1 MILLLT
7 IFRVAFKAL
16 GRNKMRSI
24 LTMLGIIIGVG
35 AVIAMV
41 SIGQGAQQTIAQ
53 QIANMGSNMLFVMPG
68 AWNSGGVRMG
78 LGTTSHLT
86 VEDCQAIERECPAV
100 RYASP
105 TVRTN
110 CSVVNGNQNWYPSAG
125 VQGYDTHFSQ
135 IRLWDVDKG
144 TFFTEQDVATAQ
156 RVCVLGKTVADSL
169 FPGTDPI
176 GQEVRMRNMPWRV
189 IGVLKSKGQSG
200 MGQDQDDLVVAP
212 YTTVQKKM
220 LGITFINGIMVS
232 AISQIASSTAE
243 TEMNDLL
250 RQRHHIVRSEDD
262 DFQVRN
268 LADMAELANSSNQ
281 VMTLL
286 LASIAFVSLVVGGIG
301 VMNIMLVSVTERT
314 REIGIRMA
322 VGATGG
328 DVQFQFLTE
337 AVVLAI
343 FGGLLGIAMG
353 GVASKLIS
361 DSLGWP
367 TLISTTA
374 IGAAFSFAA
383 VIGIAAG
390 WYPAIKASRLD
401 PIEALRYE

>member
-7 IFRVAFKAL
+7 IVRVAFKAL

-53 QIANMGSNMLFVMPG
+53 QIASTGSNMLFVTPG
-68 AWNSGGVRMG
+68 SFTSGGVCMG
-78 LGTTSHLT
+78 QGTTSHLT
-86 VEDCQAIERECPAV
+86 VDDCQAIERECPAV
-100 RYASP
+100 KYASP
-105 TVRTN
+105 LVRTSA
-110 CSVVNGNQNWYPSAG
+110 SVVYGNQNWFTN

-135 IRLWDVDKG
+135 IRLWEIDRG
-144 TFFTEQDVATAQ
+144 TFFSDQDVLTAQ
-156 RVCVLGKTVADSL
+156 RVCVLGKTVSDNL
-169 FPGTDPI
+169 FAGTDPV
-176 GQEVRMRNMPWRV
+176 GQEIRMRNMPWRV
-189 IGVLKSKGQSG
+189 IGILQSKGQSS
-200 MGQDQDDLVVAP
+200 MGQDQDDTIIVP

-220 LGITFINGIMVS
+220 LGITFINSIMVS
-232 AISQIASSTAE
+232 AVSQDASATAE
-243 TEMNDLL
+243 AEITDLL
-250 RQRHHIVRSEDD
+250 RQRHRITRSEDD

-268 LADMAELANSSNQ
+268 LADMAELANTSNQ
-281 VMTLL
+281 VMTML
-286 LASIAFVSLVVGGIG
+286 LASIAFVSLIVGGIG

-343 FGGLLGIAMG
+343 FGGLLGIIAG
-353 GVASKLIS
+353 IAASMVIS

-383 VIGIAAG
+383 AIGIAAG
-390 WYPAIKASRLD
+390 WYPARQASRLD

>member
-7 IFRVAFKAL
+7 IIRVAFKAL

-41 SIGQGAQQTIAQ
+41 SIGQGAQQTIAE
-53 QIANMGSNMLFVMPG
+53 QIASAGSNMLFVTPG
-68 AWNSGGVRMG
+68 SFTSGGVRMG

-100 RYASP
+100 KYASP
-105 TVRTN
+105 LVRTST
-110 CSVVNGNQNWYPSAG
+110 SVVYGNQNWFTSI
-125 VQGYDTHFSQ
+125 QGYDTHFTQ
-135 IRLWDVDKG
+135 IRLWDVEKG
-144 TFFTEQDVATAQ
+144 SFFTEQDVTTAQ
-156 RVCVLGKTVADSL
+156 RVCVLGKTVADNL
-169 FPGTDPI
+169 FAGTDPV
-176 GQEVRMRNMPWRV
+176 GQEIRMRNMPWRV
-189 IGVLKSKGQSG
+189 IGVLQPKGQSG
-200 MGQDQDDLVVAP
+200 MGQDQDDTIIAP

-220 LGITFINGIMVS
+220 LGIIFINSIMVS
-232 AISQIASSTAE
+232 AVSQQASATAE
-243 TEMNDLL
+243 AEITDLL
-250 RQRHHIVRSEDD
+250 RQRHRITRSEDD

-268 LADMAELANSSNQ
+268 LADMAELANNSNQ

-286 LASIAFVSLVVGGIG
+286 LASIAFVSLIVGGIG

-322 VGATGG
+322 VGATGA

-343 FGGLLGIAMG
+343 FGGLLGIIIG
-353 GVASKLIS
+353 TVASKVIS
-361 DSLGWP
+361 DALGWP

-390 WYPAIKASRLD
+390 WYPALKASRLD

>member
-1 MILLLT
+1 MILILT

-16 GRNKMRSI
+16 SRNKMRSI
-24 LTMLGIIIGVG
+24 LTMLGIVIGVG

-41 SIGQGAQQTIAQ
+41 SVGQGAQQTIAQ
-53 QIANMGSNMLFVMPG
+53 QIASAGSNMLFVTPG
-68 AWNSGGVRMG
+68 ALNSGGVRMG

-100 RYASP
+100 KYASP
-105 TVRTN
+105 LVRTSA
-110 CSVVNGNQNWYPSAG
+110 SVVYGNQNWFTNI
-125 VQGYDTHFSQ
+125 QGYDTHFSE
-135 IRLWDVDKG
+135 IRLWEVDRG
-144 TFFTEQDVATAQ
+144 AFFTEQDVSTAQ
-156 RVCVLGKTVADSL
+156 RVCVLGKTVADNL
-169 FPGTDPI
+169 FAGADAI
-176 GQEVRMRNMPWRV
+176 GQEIRMRNMPWRV
-189 IGVLKSKGQSG
+189 VGILKAKGQSG
-200 MGQDQDDLVVAP
+200 MGQDQDDTVIAP

-220 LGITFINGIMVS
+220 LGITFINSIMVS
-232 AISQIASSTAE
+232 AVSQEASSTAQAE
-243 TEMNDLL
+243 ITDLL
-250 RQRHHIVRSEDD
+250 RQRHHIARSEDD

-268 LADMAELANSSNQ
+268 LADMAELANNSNQ

-286 LASIAFVSLVVGGIG
+286 LASIALVSLIVGGIG

-343 FGGLLGIAMG
+343 FGGFLGIAMG
-353 GVASKLIS
+353 SVASMVIS

-374 IGAAFSFAA
+374 IAAAFSFAA
-383 VIGIAAG
+383 IIGIAAG
-390 WYPAIKASRLD
+390 WYPSLKASRLD

>member
-7 IFRVAFKAL
+7 IIRVAFKAL

-41 SIGQGAQQTIAQ
+41 SVGQGAQQAISQ
-53 QIANMGSNMLFVMPG
+53 QIASAGSNMLFVTPG
-68 AWNSGGVRMG
+68 ALNTGGVRMG
-78 LGTTSHLT
+78 LGTTSHLL

-100 RYASP
+100 KYASP
-105 TVRTN
+105 LVRTN
-110 CSVVNGNQNWYPSAG
+110 TSVVYGNQNWSTS
-125 VQGYDTHFSQ
+125 VQGYDTRFSQ
-135 IRLWDVDKG
+135 IRLWEVERG
-144 TFFTEQDVATAQ
+144 SFFTEQDVATAQ
-156 RVCVLGKTVADSL
+156 RVCILGKTVADNL
-169 FPGTDPI
+169 FAGTDPV
-176 GQEVRMRNMPWRV
+176 GQEIRMRNMPWRV
-189 IGVLKSKGQSG
+189 IGVLQSKGQSG
-200 MGQDQDDLVVAP
+200 MGQDQDDTIIAP

-220 LGITFINGIMVS
+220 LGIIFINSIMVS
-232 AISQIASSTAE
+232 AVTQEASSTAE
-243 TEMNDLL
+243 AEITDLL
-250 RQRHHIVRSEDD
+250 RQRHHITRSEDD

-268 LADMAELANSSNQ
+268 LADMAELANNSNQ

-286 LASIAFVSLVVGGIG
+286 LASIAFVSLIVGGIG

-337 AVVLAI
+337 AIVLAI
-343 FGGLLGIAMG
+343 FGGLIGVIIG
-353 GVASKLIS
+353 TVASKVIS
-361 DSLGWP
+361 DALGWP

-383 VIGIAAG
+383 VIGIGAG
-390 WYPAIKASRLD
+390 WYPARKASRLD

>member
-1 MILLLT
+1 MILLFT

-16 GRNKMRSI
+16 GRNKMRSM

-41 SIGQGAQQTIAQ
+41 SVGQGAQQTIAQ
-53 QIANMGSNMLFVMPG
+53 QIAAQGSNVLFVQPG
-68 AWNSGGVRMG
+68 ALNSGGVRMG
-78 LGTTSHLT
+78 IGTTSHLT
-86 VEDCQAIERECPAV
+86 VEDCQAIGRECPAV

-105 TVRTN
+105 LVRSNT
-110 CSVVNGNQNWYPSAG
+110 SAVYGNQNWMTS
-125 VQGYDTHFSQ
+125 VQGYDTHFSE
-135 IRLWDVDKG
+135 IRLWEVDKG
-144 TFFTEQDVATAQ
+144 SFFTEQDVSTAQ
-156 RVCVLGKTVADSL
+156 RVCVLGKTVADNL
-169 FPGTDPI
+169 FAGTDPI
-176 GQEVRMRNMPWRV
+176 GQEIRMRNMPWRV
-189 IGVLKSKGQSG
+189 IGVLTSKGQSG
-200 MGQDQDDLVVAP
+200 MGQDQDDTIIAP

-220 LGITFINGIMVS
+220 LGITFINSIMVS
-232 AISQIASSTAE
+232 AISQSASSTAQAE
-243 TEMNDLL
+243 IIDLL
-250 RQRHHIVRSEDD
+250 RQRHRITRSEDD

-268 LADMAELANSSNQ
+268 LADVAELANNSNQ
-281 VMTLL
+281 VMTML
-286 LASIAFVSLVVGGIG
+286 LASIALVSLVVAGIG

-343 FGGLLGIAMG
+343 FGGLLGIILGLA
-353 GVASKLIS
+353 ASKIIS
-361 DSLGWP
+361 DTQGWP
-367 TLISTTA
+367 TLISTAA
-374 IGAAFSFAA
+374 IGTAFSFAA

-390 WYPAIKASRLD
+390 WYPALKASRLD

>member
-7 IFRVAFKAL
+7 IIRVAFKAL

-41 SIGQGAQQTIAQ
+41 SIGQGAQQTISE
-53 QIANMGSNMLFVMPG
+53 QIASAGSNMLFVTPG
-68 AWNSGGVRMG
+68 SFSSGGVRMG
-78 LGTTSHLT
+78 MGTTSHLT

-100 RYASP
+100 KYASP
-105 TVRTN
+105 LVRTN
-110 CSVVNGNQNWYPSAG
+110 TSVVYGNQNWSTS
-125 VQGYDTHFSQ
+125 VQGYDTRFSQ
-135 IRLWDVDKG
+135 IRLWEVERG
-144 TFFTEQDVATAQ
+144 SFFTEQDVATAQ
-156 RVCVLGKTVADSL
+156 RVCILGKTVADNL
-169 FPGTDPI
+169 FAGTDPV
-176 GQEVRMRNMPWRV
+176 GQEIRMRNMPWRV
-189 IGVLKSKGQSG
+189 IGVLQSKGQSG
-200 MGQDQDDLVVAP
+200 MGQDQDDTIIAP

-220 LGITFINGIMVS
+220 LGIIFINSIMVS
-232 AISQIASSTAE
+232 AVTQEASSTAE
-243 TEMNDLL
+243 AEITDLL
-250 RQRHHIVRSEDD
+250 RQRHHITRSEDD

-268 LADMAELANSSNQ
+268 LADMAELANNSNQ

-286 LASIAFVSLVVGGIG
+286 LASIAFVSLIVGGIG

-337 AVVLAI
+337 AIVLAI
-343 FGGLLGIAMG
+343 FGGLIGVIIG
-353 GVASKLIS
+353 TVASKVIS
-361 DSLGWP
+361 DALGWP

-383 VIGIAAG
+383 VIGIGAG
-390 WYPAIKASRLD
+390 WYPARKASRLD

>member
-7 IFRVAFKAL
+7 IIRVAFKAL

-41 SIGQGAQQTIAQ
+41 SIGQGAQQTLAQ
-53 QIANMGSNMLFVMPG
+53 QIASAGSNMLFVTPG
-68 AWNSGGVRMG
+68 SFSSGGVRMG

-105 TVRTN
+105 LVRTST
-110 CSVVNGNQNWYPSAG
+110 SVVYGNENWFTS

-135 IRLWDVDKG
+135 IRLWEVDRG
-144 TFFTEQDVATAQ
+144 AFFTEQDVSTAQ
-156 RVCVLGKTVADSL
+156 RVCVLGKTVADNL
-169 FPGTDPI
+169 FAGTDPV
-176 GQEVRMRNMPWRV
+176 GQEVRMRNMPWLV
-189 IGVLKSKGQSG
+189 VGVLQSKGQSG
-200 MGQDQDDLVVAP
+200 MGQDQDDTIIAP

-220 LGITFINGIMVS
+220 LGIAFVNSIMVS
-232 AISQIASSTAE
+232 AVSQEASSTAE
-243 TEMNDLL
+243 SEITDLL
-250 RQRHHIVRSEDD
+250 RQRHRIAGSEDD

-268 LADMAELANSSNQ
+268 LADMAELANNSNQ
-281 VMTLL
+281 VMTML
-286 LASIAFVSLVVGGIG
+286 LASIAFVSLIVGGIG

-343 FGGLLGIAMG
+343 FGGLLGILAG
-353 GVASKLIS
+353 TVASKVIS

-383 VIGIAAG
+383 IIGIAAG
-390 WYPAIKASRLD
+390 WYPALRASRLD

>member
-16 GRNKMRSI
+16 SRNKMRSI
-24 LTMLGIIIGVG
+24 LTMMGIIIGVG

-41 SIGQGAQQTIAQ
+41 SVGQGAQQTLAQAIAS
-53 QIANMGSNMLFVMPG
+53 AGSNMLFVTPG

-100 RYASP
+100 KYASP
-105 TVRTN
+105 LVRSS
-110 CSVVNGNQNWYPSAG
+110 CSVVYGNQNWFTN

-135 IRLWDVDKG
+135 IRLWEVEKG
-144 TFFTEQDVATAQ
+144 SFFTEQDVATSQ
-156 RVCVLGKTVADSL
+156 RVCVIGKTVADNL
-169 FPGTDPI
+169 FAGVDPV
-176 GQEVRMRNMPWRV
+176 GQEIRMRNMPWRV
-189 IGVLKSKGQSG
+189 VGVLVSKGQSG
-200 MGQDQDDLVVAP
+200 MGQDQDDTIIAP

-220 LGITFINGIMVS
+220 LGITFINSIMVS
-232 AISQIASSTAE
+232 AVSQEASSTAQDE
-243 TEMNDLL
+243 ITDLL
-250 RQRHHIVRSEDD
+250 RQRHRIARSEDD

-268 LADMAELANSSNQ
+268 LADMAELANNSNQ

-286 LASIAFVSLVVGGIG
+286 LASIALVSLVVGGIG

-314 REIGIRMA
+314 REIGVRMA

-343 FGGLLGIAMG
+343 FGGLLGIVTG
-353 GVASKLIS
+353 TVASKVIS

-367 TLISTTA
+367 TLVSTTA

-383 VIGIAAG
+383 IIGIAAG
-390 WYPAIKASRLD
+390 WYPALKASRLD
-401 PIEALRYE
+401 PIDALRYE

>member
-24 LTMLGIIIGVG
+24 LTMLGIIIGVS

-41 SIGQGAQQTIAQ
+41 SVGQGAQQTISEA
-53 QIANMGSNMLFVMPG
+53 IASAGSNMLFVMPG
-68 AWNSGGVRMG
+68 AWNSGGVRMA
-78 LGTTSHLT
+78 LGTTSHLQ
-86 VEDCQAIERECPAV
+86 VDDCQAIERECPAV

-105 TVRTN
+105 VVRSSS
-110 CSVVNGNQNWYPSAG
+110 SVVYGNQNWFTN
-125 VQGYDTHFSQ
+125 VQGYDTHFPE

-144 TFFTEQDVATAQ
+144 TFYTEQDVATAQ
-156 RVCVLGKTVADSL
+156 RVCILGKTVADNL
-169 FPGTDPI
+169 FAGADPV
-176 GQEVRMRNMPWRV
+176 GQEIRMRNMPWRV

-200 MGQDQDDLVVAP
+200 VGQDQDDTVIAP

-220 LGITFINGIMVS
+220 LGVTFINSIMVS
-232 AISQIASSTAE
+232 AISQEASSTAE
-243 TEMNDLL
+243 TEITELL
-250 RQRHHIVRSEDD
+250 RQRHHIARSEDD

-268 LADMAELANSSNQ
+268 LADMAELANNSNQ

-286 LASIAFVSLVVGGIG
+286 LASIAFVSLIVGGIG

-337 AVVLAI
+337 AVVLAV
-343 FGGLLGIAMG
+343 FGGILGIIIGM
-353 GVASKLIS
+353 VSSKVIS

-367 TLISTTA
+367 TLVSTTA
-374 IGAAFSFAA
+374 IGAAFTFAA
-383 VIGIAAG
+383 AIGIAAG
-390 WYPAIKASRLD
+390 WYPALKASRLD

>member
-1 MILLLT
+1 MILILT

-41 SIGQGAQQTIAQ
+41 SIGQGAQQTLANRIASV
-53 QIANMGSNMLFVMPG
+53 GSNMLFVTPG
-68 AWNSGGVRMG
+68 SLNSGGVRMG

-86 VEDCQAIERECPAV
+86 AEDCQAIERECPAV
-100 RYASP
+100 KYASP
-105 TVRTN
+105 LVRTS
-110 CSVVNGNQNWYPSAG
+110 CSVVYGDQNWFTN
-125 VQGYDTHFSQ
+125 VQGYDTHFSE
-135 IRLWDVDKG
+135 IRLWDVAEG
-144 TFFTEQDVATAQ
+144 SFFTNEDVATAQ
-156 RVCVLGKTVADSL
+156 RVCVLGKTVADNL
-169 FPGTDPI
+169 FSGADPI
-176 GQEVRMRNMPWRV
+176 GQEIRMRNMPWRV
-189 IGVLKSKGQSG
+189 VGVLKAKGQSG
-200 MGQDQDDLVVAP
+200 MGQDQDDTIIAP

-220 LGITFINGIMVS
+220 LGITFVNSIMVS
-232 AISQIASSTAE
+232 AIAPDASATAQAE
-243 TEMNDLL
+243 ITALL
-250 RQRHHIVRSEDD
+250 RQRHHIAGSEDD

-268 LADMAELANSSNQ
+268 LADMAELANNSNQ

-286 LASIAFVSLVVGGIG
+286 LASIALVSLIVGGIG

-343 FGGLLGIAMG
+343 FGGILGVLMGSIASS
-353 GVASKLIS
+353 VIS
-361 DSLGWP
+361 NSLGWP

-390 WYPAIKASRLD
+390 WYPAHKASRLD

>member
-7 IFRVAFKAL
+7 IIRVAFKAL

-41 SIGQGAQQTIAQ
+41 SIGQGAQQTISE
-53 QIANMGSNMLFVMPG
+53 QIASAGSNMLFVTPG
-68 AWNSGGVRMG
+68 SFSSGGVRMG
-78 LGTTSHLT
+78 MGTTSHLT

-100 RYASP
+100 KYASP
-105 TVRTN
+105 LVRTN
-110 CSVVNGNQNWYPSAG
+110 TSVVYGNQNWSTS
-125 VQGYDTHFSQ
+125 VQGYDTRFSL
-135 IRLWDVDKG
+135 IRLWEVERG
-144 TFFTEQDVATAQ
+144 SFFTEQDVATAQ
-156 RVCVLGKTVADSL
+156 RVCILGKTVADNL
-169 FPGTDPI
+169 FAGTDPV
-176 GQEVRMRNMPWRV
+176 GQEIRMRNMPWRV
-189 IGVLKSKGQSG
+189 IGVLQSKGQSG
-200 MGQDQDDLVVAP
+200 MGQDQDDTIIAP

-220 LGITFINGIMVS
+220 LGIIFINSIMVS
-232 AISQIASSTAE
+232 AVTQEASSTAE
-243 TEMNDLL
+243 AEITDLL
-250 RQRHHIVRSEDD
+250 RQRHHITRSEDD

-268 LADMAELANSSNQ
+268 LADMAELANNSNQ

-286 LASIAFVSLVVGGIG
+286 LASIAFVSLIVGGIG

-343 FGGLLGIAMG
+343 FGGLIGVIIG
-353 GVASKLIS
+353 TVASKVIS
-361 DSLGWP
+361 DALGWP

-383 VIGIAAG
+383 VIGIGAG
-390 WYPAIKASRLD
+390 WYPARKASRLD